1 MKRLDGTE
9 ASMAP
14 DRTAVRAGVGGL
26 ALAGLAA
33 VPWGRVTA
41 GVTGGRPDPSWSWP
55 LFALASVAGFCF
67 GVFAIWSAIKAWL
80 RDDVMST
87 EAKVGVFLG
96 FVTILFVVALGPCG
110 PTACPPD

>member
-1 MKRLDGTE
+1 
-9 ASMAP
+9 MAP

-55 LFALASVAGFCF
+55 LFALASVVGFCF